1 MLKKAEETIK
11 KYNMIQNGDKIVA
24 ALSGGADSVALL
36 CFLCELRKKLDISVY
51 AVHVNH
57 GIRGKEADGDCEF
70 CQKLCQRLGVEIFV
84 KNADIPKIAAQ
95 MGMGSEEAG
104 RKVRYEAFNEVMK
117 KTGAKKTAVA
127 HNLNDNAET
136 VIMRICRGS
145 GAKGL
150 RGIPPVRGNIIRP
163 LINCSRADIEKYLKE
178 INQTFRTDSTNLED
192 EYTRNRIRH
201 HILPAMEKNINSSA
215 IFNISKAAEI
225 ISEDEDFIENYAMAV
240 LKKCLLK
247 ADDEKIEIDAEYFS
261 KQHRA
266 VKKRIVRI
274 ALEKLTKS
282 SKDITTSH
290 VESVIDIFQGKTGR
304 SYSLPYS
311 VIAEKSYEKAV
322 LRKEKAGKKEFFYAL
337 SKDEVFV
344 KEAGVYVSLSD
355 TKPENGEYRCIDI
368 EKAADGFFVR
378 NRQNGDRICINK
390 DGRSRKIKD
399 ILIDLKV
406 PKNERDFV
414 PVIGCK
420 KGIIWAYPYR
430 SSSYFGADEKTN
442 KKIYITIRRV

>member
-1 MLKKAEETIK
+1 M
-11 KYNMIQNGDKIVA
+11 
-24 ALSGGADSVALL
+24 
-36 CFLCELRKKLDISVY
+36 
-51 AVHVNH
+51 
-57 GIRGKEADGDCEF
+57 
-70 CQKLCQRLGVEIFV
+70 
-84 KNADIPKIAAQ
+84 
-95 MGMGSEEAG
+95 
-104 RKVRYEAFNEVMK
+104 
-117 KTGAKKTAVA
+117 
-127 HNLNDNAET
+127 
-136 VIMRICRGS
+136 
-145 GAKGL
+145 
-150 RGIPPVRGNIIRP
+150 
-163 LINCSRADIEKYLKE
+163 
-178 INQTFRTDSTNLED
+178 
-192 EYTRNRIRH
+192 
-201 HILPAMEKNINSSA
+201 
-215 IFNISKAAEI
+215 
-225 ISEDEDFIENYAMAV
+225 
-240 LKKCLLK
+240 
-247 ADDEKIEIDAEYFS
+247 
-261 KQHRA
+261 
-266 VKKRIVRI
+266 RI

-344 KEAGVYVSLSD
+344 KEAGVYVYLSD

-368 EKAADGFFVR
+368 EKAEDGFFVR